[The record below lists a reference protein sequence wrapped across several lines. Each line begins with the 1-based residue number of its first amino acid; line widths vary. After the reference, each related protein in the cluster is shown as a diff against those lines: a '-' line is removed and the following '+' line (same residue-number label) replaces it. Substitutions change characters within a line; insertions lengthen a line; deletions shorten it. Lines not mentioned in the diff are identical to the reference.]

1 VFKMDKNKKEPDE
14 GEKPGEQPEPQK
26 AENGMLTIS
35 EADFLALKAD
45 AQKAQENWDKYVR
58 LQADIENTR
67 KRWERERQEL
77 AKYAN
82 EDLLTALL
90 NINDDLERAV
100 TLSQEKHEDFTAFLK
115 GVEIILAHL
124 HDLLKKNG
132 IRPME
137 AQGKIFDP
145 NLHEALMTAETADLP
160 EHTVVEELQ
169 KGYMID
175 KHVLR
180 TAKVKV
186 ARRPAEPKEPAGE
199 SSPPKE

>member
-1 VFKMDKNKKEPDE
+1 MPNMDKMKKNGAE
-14 GEKPGEQPEPQK
+14 GEKVPEQPAGQPDEC
-26 AENGMLTIS
+26 GMLTIS
-35 EADFLALKAD
+35 EADFNALKAD

-82 EDLLTALL
+82 EDLLADVL
-90 NINDDLERAV
+90 NINDDLERTV
-100 TLSQEKHEDFTAFLK
+100 SLSQEKHEDFTAFLK
-115 GVEIILAHL
+115 GVEMILAHL
-124 HDLLKKNG
+124 HDMLKKNG

-137 AQGKIFDP
+137 AKGKLFDP
-145 NLHEALMTAETADLP
+145 NVHEALMTTETADVP
-160 EHTVVEELQ
+160 EHTVIEELQ

-180 TAKVKV
+180 TAKVRV

-199 SSPPKE
+199 CPQPKE